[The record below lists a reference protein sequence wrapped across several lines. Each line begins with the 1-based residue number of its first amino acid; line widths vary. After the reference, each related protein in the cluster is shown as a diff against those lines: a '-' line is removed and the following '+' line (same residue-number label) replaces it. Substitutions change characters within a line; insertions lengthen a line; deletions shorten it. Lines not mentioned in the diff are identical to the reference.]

1 MNTTLR
7 LIVGLGNPGP
17 EYLNT
22 RHNAGFWLLD
32 IFAEA
37 LKVNFVYDKYF
48 DGLISKTYHNSNSI
62 IFFKPSTYINNSG
75 VALHKL
81 VNFYKINPESILV
94 IHDELDLQPGDIR
107 VKYNGGSAGHNGLR
121 SIQKVM
127 GSEFWRIR
135 IGIGHPR
142 SSNSK
147 QLVSDFVLDKPNSFE
162 KNQIDIAMDCCLNC
176 MFDILDGNFELVRN
190 KLKNS

>member
-1 MNTTLR
+1 MNVTLR

-32 IFAEA
+32 IFAGA
-37 LKVNFVYDKYF
+37 LKTNFVYDKYF
-48 DGLISKTYHNSNSI
+48 DGLISKIYLNGNNI

-75 VALHKL
+75 SALYKL
-81 VNFYKINPESILV
+81 VNFYKINPENILV
-94 IHDELDLQPGDIR
+94 FHDELDLPPGDIR

-121 SIQKVM
+121 SIQKVI

-142 SSNSK
+142 SLNSK
-147 QLVSDFVLDKPNSFE
+147 QLVSDFVLDRPSCSE
-162 KNQIDIAMDCCLNC
+162 KNQINMAMDCCLNC
-176 MFDILDGNFELVRN
+176 MFDILDGNFEVVRN